1 MKISTA
7 IIGVSGYTG
16 GELLRLLIN
25 HPKSKLVGV
34 YGKKSAG
41 KSLTELQPNLV
52 GFEERTIEKPDYSK
66 IGKNTDV
73 VFTAT
78 PHGVAMKFVPKILEG
93 GAKVIDLSADYRLD
107 DPRIYEKY
115 YEKHE
120 SPELKAVYGLSELH
134 RDEIKEAKLVANPG
148 CYPTAAV
155 LSLAPLVKENIIK
168 PDPIIIDAKSGTSGA
183 GAKPSKMLHHPTCA
197 ENIQAYSPTSH
208 RHEPE
213 ITQEIRKLTE
223 DEVGIHFTPHLIPIV
238 RGILSTSHV
247 FMREPSAEGEVL
259 DLYQKFYKDEIF
271 VRVLN
276 DLPQVGSVVGSNLCD
291 IGAKSDEEGERLV
304 VVSVI
309 DNLIKGASGQAI
321 QNMNLMFGFGEAEG
335 LGEIPLR
342 P

>member
-1 MKISTA
+1 MSTA
-7 IIGVSGYTG
+7 VIGVSGYTG

-25 HPKSKLVGV
+25 HPKTELVGV

-41 KSLTELQPNLV
+41 KRLTELQPNLV
-52 GFEERTIEKPDYSK
+52 GFEERTIEKPDYLE
-66 IGKNTDV
+66 IGKNADV

-78 PHGVAMKFVPKILEG
+78 PHGIAMKFVPNILEG

-107 DPRIYEKY
+107 DPKIYEKY
-115 YEKHE
+115 YKKHE
-120 SPELKAVYGLSELH
+120 SPELKAVYGLPELH
-134 RDEIKEAKLVANPG
+134 RDEIKKAELVANPG

-155 LSLAPLVKENIIK
+155 LSLAPLVKENMIK
-168 PDPIIIDAKSGTSGA
+168 TDPIIIDAKSGTSGA
-183 GAKPSKMLHHPTCA
+183 GAKPSKMLHHPACA

-213 ITQEIRKLTE
+213 IAQEIGKLVE

-247 FMREPSAEGEVL
+247 FMREPSAEEEVL
-259 DLYQKFYKDEIF
+259 DLYQKFYKNEIF
-271 VRVLN
+271 VRVLKA
-276 DLPQVGSVVGSNLCD
+276 LPQVSSVVGSNLCD
-291 IGAKSDEEGERLV
+291 IGLKSDAKGERFV
-304 VVSVI
+304 VISVI

-335 LGEIPLR
+335 LGEIPLS